1 MKPAVL
7 CLMLLAALPTIA
19 RAQTAPHPPPP
30 ACAAPHHPPHG
41 KHATPQCMAGSV
53 TTVSAMQMQLQLAH
67 GHAVKIV
74 FTDHTV
80 FQTDSGPG
88 TLEGI
93 MPGDFACVTGT
104 PHGHTFQAK
113 SVAFDLTP
121 FPCPVKKP
129 HPPKGHDA
137 PRDGGAG

>member
-1 MKPAVL
+1 MKLAVL
-7 CLMLLAALPTIA
+7 FLALLAALPTVA

-30 ACAAPHHPPHG
+30 ACAAPHKPPKG
-41 KHATPQCMAGSV
+41 KHPKPQCMAGSV
-53 TTVSAMQMQLQLAH
+53 TTVAATQMQLQPVH
-67 GHAVKIV
+67 GHPVKIV
-74 FTDHTV
+74 FTDQTV

-104 PHGHTFQAK
+104 VHGHAFQAK
-113 SVAFDLTP
+113 SVVFDLTP

-129 HPPKGHDA
+129 HPPKSQDVPPGI
-137 PRDGGAG
+137 GVG

>member
-1 MKPAVL
+1 MKPAVVFL
-7 CLMLLAALPTIA
+7 ALLAALPTVA

-30 ACAAPHHPPHG
+30 ACAAPHHSPQG
-41 KHATPQCMAGSV
+41 KHPKPQCMAGNV
-53 TTVSAMQMQLQLAH
+53 TTVAATQMQLQPDH
-67 GHAVKIV
+67 GHPVKIV
-74 FTDHTV
+74 FTNHTV

-137 PRDGGAG
+137 PPGSGAG